1 MEKRIITIS
10 REYGAGGLPVGRMV
24 AEKLGIP
31 FYDKKLVEHVAE
43 ESGFAPKFI
52 EEHGEHSP
60 SGSMFSYAFAPQGVP
75 GVMNGLSTSDYLWNV
90 QCNVIL
96 QLAEKGPCVIVGRC
110 ASELLKGSNVLSVFI
125 YADEQDCAARVM
137 QRNQL
142 NEHEAAKRIKHVDRM
157 RKKYFAC
164 YADSEWGQPE
174 SYDLMLSSSK
184 FGIDGCV
191 ELILGSLA
199 QMKGEA
205 SVE

>member
-1 MEKRIITIS
+1 MKKVITIG
-10 REYGAGGLPVGRMV
+10 REFGSGGREIGEHL
-24 AEKLGIP
+24 AERLGVP
-31 FYDKKLVEHVAE
+31 CYDKLPIKKTAA
-43 ESGFAPKFI
+43 ESGLSEDFIRQEEETPAQSRWFLSGNAFADTAALSDAFY
-52 EEHGEHSP
+52 
-60 SGSMFSYAFAPQGVP
+60 SGSQMLYDAEQK
-75 GVMNGLSTSDYLWNV
+75 
-90 QCNVIL
+90 VIQ
-96 QLAEKGPCVIVGRC
+96 QLAEKGSCVIVGRC
-110 ASELLKGSNVLSVFI
+110 ASELLKSSNVLSVFI
-125 YADEQDCAARVM
+125 YADDQDCVARVM

-164 YADSEWGQPE
+164 YADSEGGQPE
-174 SYDLMLSSSK
+174 SYDLMVSSSK

>member
-1 MEKRIITIS
+1 MEKKIITIS
-10 REYGAGGLPVGRMV
+10 REFGSGGRTIGHKV
-24 AEKLGIP
+24 AEQLGIP
-31 FYDKKLVEHVAE
+31 FYDKELVNQVAL
-43 ESGFAPKFI
+43 ESGFAPKFV

-60 SGSMFSYAFAPQGVP
+60 SSSLFSYAFAPQGVP
-75 GVMNGLSTSDYLWNV
+75 GVMNGLSTADFLWNI
-90 QCNVIL
+90 QCSVIL

-125 YADEQDCAARVM
+125 YADEQDCVARVM
-137 QRNQL
+137 KRNQL
-142 NEHEAAKRIKHVDRM
+142 NEHEAAKRIKHVDHM
-157 RKKYFAC
+157 RQKYFAC
-164 YADSEWGQPE
+164 YTDSEWGQPE

>member
-1 MEKRIITIS
+1 M
-10 REYGAGGLPVGRMV
+10 
-24 AEKLGIP
+24 
-31 FYDKKLVEHVAE
+31 
-43 ESGFAPKFI
+43 
-52 EEHGEHSP
+52 
-60 SGSMFSYAFAPQGVP
+60 
-75 GVMNGLSTSDYLWNV
+75 
-90 QCNVIL
+90 
-96 QLAEKGPCVIVGRC
+96 IVGRC
-110 ASELLKGSNVLSVFI
+110 ASELLKSSNVLSVFI
-125 YADEQDCAARVM
+125 YADDQDCVARVM

>member
-1 MEKRIITIS
+1 MASAGRLCYNAPHMVKRPVVPARTAGPSGQKGRFMDEKKTS
-10 REYGAGGLPVGRMV
+10 RLYRLIRW
-24 AEKLGIP
+24 
-31 FYDKKLVEHVAE
+31 LVRLF
-43 ESGFAPKFI
+43 SPKFRVV
-52 EEHGEHSP
+52 G
-60 SGSMFSYAFAPQGVP
+60 
-75 GVMNGLSTSDYLWNV
+75 
-90 QCNVIL
+90 
-96 QLAEKGPCVIVGRC
+96 AENLPDEPCVIVGRC

>member
-1 MEKRIITIS
+1 MQI
-10 REYGAGGLPVGRMV
+10 
-24 AEKLGIP
+24 
-31 FYDKKLVEHVAE
+31 
-43 ESGFAPKFI
+43 
-52 EEHGEHSP
+52 
-60 SGSMFSYAFAPQGVP
+60 
-75 GVMNGLSTSDYLWNV
+75 
-90 QCNVIL
+90 NVITQSVGVEETL
-96 QLAEKGPCVIVGRC
+96 GSCTAEQPIDADITLPDYCPDIRRVLKCLVTPRITAVQTAGDRATADGSAGVCV
-110 ASELLKGSNVLSVFI
+110 I